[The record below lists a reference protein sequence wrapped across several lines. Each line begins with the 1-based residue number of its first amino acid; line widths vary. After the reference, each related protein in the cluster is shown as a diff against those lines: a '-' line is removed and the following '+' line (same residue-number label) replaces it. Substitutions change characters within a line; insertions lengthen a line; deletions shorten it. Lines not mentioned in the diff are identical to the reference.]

1 MEMNKKI
8 IQELKEK
15 LKKEKENLE
24 KELSSFAKKDDKPT
38 GDWNTKYPRFNGGS
52 GGERL
57 EQAADAVEEYVTL
70 LPIEASLELKLQAI
84 NSALKKIKRGDYG
97 KCEKCKKII
106 GLERLKVY
114 PEAQTC
120 QKCKK

>member
-1 MEMNKKI
+1 MNKKI
-8 IQELKEK
+8 IEELKEK
-15 LKKEKENLE
+15 LEKGKENIE
-24 KELSSFAKKDDKPT
+24 KELSSFAKKDDKPV
-38 GDWNTKYPRFNGGS
+38 GDWNTKYPHFNGGA

-57 EQAADAVEEYVTL
+57 EQAADAVEEYITL

-84 NSALKKIKRGDYG
+84 NSALKKIKRGNYG
-97 KCEKCKKII
+97 KCEKCKKNID
-106 GLERLKVY
+106 LERLKAY

>member
-1 MEMNKKI
+1 MNKKTS
-8 IQELKEK
+8 QELKEN
-15 LKKEKENLE
+15 LEKEKENLE
-24 KELSSFAKKDDKPT
+24 KELSSFAKKDDKRA
-38 GDWNTKYPRFNGGS
+38 GDWDTKYPHFNGGS

-84 NSALKKIKRGDYG
+84 NSALEKIKKGNYG
-97 KCEKCKKII
+97 KCEKCKKPIS
-106 GLERLKVY
+106 LERLGAY
-114 PEAQTC
+114 PEAKTC